1 MTLALTPAG
10 SDLKRLRP
18 RDTGSSIGG
27 VRNRVREPP
36 ALREEAGSAPRSWTT
51 LYGGAPSATRA

>member
-10 SDLKRLRP
+10 SDLKRLRL
-18 RDTGSSIGG
+18 RDAGSSIGG

-36 ALREEAGSAPRSWTT
+36 APRAKAGSAPRSWTT
-51 LYGGAPSATRA
+51 FYGGAPSTTRA